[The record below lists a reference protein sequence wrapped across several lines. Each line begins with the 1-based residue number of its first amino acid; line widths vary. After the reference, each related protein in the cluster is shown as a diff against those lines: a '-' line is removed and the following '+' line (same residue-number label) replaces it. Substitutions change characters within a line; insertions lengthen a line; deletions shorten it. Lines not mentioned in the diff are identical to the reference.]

1 MMRKIHEKPHSRGRA
16 KLGSFTLI
24 ELLVVI
30 AIIAIL
36 AAMLLPALSAAR
48 ARAKSSNCK
57 GNLKTLALAANMYA
71 DENNDYI
78 LPWRNDYGNDGN
90 QATDSVWPYLVWD
103 VMGINT
109 GMGNSGLNT
118 IKSYPEQA
126 RMFMC
131 PASSVDFATYSG
143 MAYCINDDYSSSEA
157 SNFDIRT
164 RNGLAQRCSYAT
176 TANGRASS
184 IDEAALFS
192 DNNYDSDETNMNGG
206 AKSNIWRGMRGHTDN
221 NTRHSGTVNYATVG
235 GSVFEGVAVK
245 YGSKGWT
252 VPVNAQVPNKP

>member
-1 MMRKIHEKPHSRGRA
+1 MRKKHVKSRPRGRV

-48 ARAKSSNCK
+48 ARARSSSCK
-57 GNLKTLALAANMYA
+57 GNLKSLALAANMYA

-78 LPWRNDYGNDGN
+78 LPWRNDYGSGGKK
-90 QATDSVWPYLVWD
+90 ATNTLWPYLVWD

-118 IKSYPEQA
+118 IKAYPEQA
-126 RMFMC
+126 KMFMC
-131 PASSVDFATYSG
+131 PASSVDFETYSG
-143 MAYCINDDYSSSEA
+143 MAYCINSDYSSSEE

-164 RNGLAQRCSYAT
+164 RNGLANRCSYAT
-176 TANGRASS
+176 SANGRASS

-192 DNNYDSDETNMNGG
+192 DNNYDSDESNMNCG
-206 AKSNIWRGMRGHTDN
+206 AKTNIYQKMLGNTDN